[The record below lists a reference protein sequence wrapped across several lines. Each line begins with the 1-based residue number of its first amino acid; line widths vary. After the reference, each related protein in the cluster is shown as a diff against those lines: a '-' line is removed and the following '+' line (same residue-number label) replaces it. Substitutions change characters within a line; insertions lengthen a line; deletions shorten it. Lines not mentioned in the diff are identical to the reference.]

1 MPCEQLSVTRE
12 CQGAGEAR
20 EGKKVG
26 GSEGESEGGE
36 RMCQRGEPGGVLGK
50 TVQEGKEG
58 AVDSREQAGDGY
70 STQAH
75 GA

>member
-1 MPCEQLSVTRE
+1 M
-12 CQGAGEAR
+12 EA
-20 EGKKVG
+20 EKEKAKG
-26 GSEGESEGGE
+26 G
-36 RMCQRGEPGGVLGK
+36 MCQRGEPGGVLGK